1 MILVATTVFLYYNSI
16 VKGFLLW
23 HFNDTILIM
32 LGFIQPKSL
41 RVFDMNKFLQ
51 FVINFRQ
58 VDGYIIISYLAY
70 YSLLI
75 IAYGGIFSISTHLTE
90 GVGPLLIAL
99 VVLLFAVSYSIIF
112 VILLIALIFQV
123 KFLKI
128 KVSLIHDIGFLVG
141 IVIFIICCYFLIHF
155 IGLQNLLKLFLR

>member
-1 MILVATTVFLYYNSI
+1 
-16 VKGFLLW
+16 
-23 HFNDTILIM
+23 
-32 LGFIQPKSL
+32 
-41 RVFDMNKFLQ
+41 MNKVITFLK
-51 FVINFRQ
+51 NFRQ

-75 IAYGGIFSISTHLTE
+75 IAFGWVFSISMHLTE
-90 GVGPLLIAL
+90 GAGPLLIAAMVL
-99 VVLLFAVSYSIIF
+99 VFAVSYSIIF

-128 KVSLIHDIGFLVG
+128 KVSLIQDIGFLVG

-155 IGLQNLLKLFLR
+155 VGLQNLLKLFLR